1 MFFGNEA
8 TQLGL
13 YFSLL
18 PLIPAAFFNLKLEGL
33 ESIRDL

>member
-18 PLIPAAFFNLKLEGL
+18 PLIPAAFFNLNECLK
-33 ESIRDL
+33 SIRDL